1 MRCYTPYIIGV
12 YEVFGAL
19 GTSVSR
25 ALFACM
31 LARLHAPECVRARA
45 RLLECGARAHTH
57 CVGALRGCMQ
67 GAQNQLKMLAQ
78 YSPNTQS
85 VADVDP
91 RTLAE
96 IHRAEA
102 AAGGNGGG
110 GHVAPTCRPRPP
122 CSQVLPLTLC
132 PPLPPPLLPRYLQ
145 GSDHIGLR
153 HLSLLLFC
161 HFGVGC

>member
-31 LARLHAPECVRARA
+31 LARLHAPACVRARA
-45 RLLECGARAHTH
+45 RLLECGARAHTD

-102 AAGGNGGG
+102 AAGGNGGR
-110 GHVAPTCRPRPP
+110 GHLARKRRPRPP
-122 CSQVLPLTLC
+122 CSQVLPLSPP
-132 PPLPPPLLPRYLQ
+132 PPLPSSLPRYLQ

-153 HLSLLLFC
+153 HLSLLLCC
-161 HFGVGC
+161 HFGVAC